1 MKKSRIAKL
10 ALMGSSMAAL
20 AATLGT
26 STYAWYVAND
36 TATVSG
42 MTGATAGTEASGN
55 LLVAQLQAASGTGV
69 LSVAGNW
76 GNQLGEVSLK
86 QIPNLNPVTKDTQ
99 EITPSGANVTATGW
113 HDVYNA
119 PVAQADAY
127 GYYAFGIWSTD
138 KVNVNVKLGVAN
150 TTTTMKTQTLYS
162 SSGAPTDTAINA
174 TFTKDALEAL
184 RMEVI
189 QVALT
194 DDLTISTVLSTTPLD
209 LWCPGDTFY
218 NLDHSA
224 AYTRKSGAKAGGN
237 ANQYYQAIMGQAP
250 AGGTSSAATSTLTSG
265 TYGLTLT
272 KDQRTVLLFRYWLE
286 GTDTDC
292 FDSCIGQTF
301 SFAFEF
307 EAVAPSNNNSGN
319 GGN

>member
-1 MKKSRIAKL
+1 MKKSKIAKL
-10 ALMGSSMAAL
+10 ALMGASMAAL

-36 TATVSG
+36 TATVGG

-55 LLVAQLQAASGTGV
+55 LLVAQLQAASGTGI
-69 LSVAGNW
+69 LSVSGNW
-76 GNQLGEVSLK
+76 GNSLSSVTLK
-86 QIPNLNPVTKDTQ
+86 QTPSLNPVTKDTQ
-99 EITPSGANVTATGW
+99 TITPASNPTGW
-113 HDVYNA
+113 HDATNA
-119 PVAQADAY
+119 AVAEASAY

-162 SSGAPTDTAINA
+162 ATGAPTSTSINDS
-174 TFTKDALEAL
+174 FTKDALEAL

-194 DDLTISTVLSTTPLD
+194 DDLTISTVLATTPLD

-218 NLDHSA
+218 DLDHTA
-224 AYTRKSGAKAGGN
+224 AYVRKSGAKAGGDAN
-237 ANQYYQAIMGQAP
+237 AYYQAIMGNAP
-250 AGGTSSAATSTLTSG
+250 AGGTSSTTPSTLTSG

-272 KDQRTVLLFRYWLE
+272 QDQRTVLLFRYWLE

-292 FDSCIGQTF
+292 FDSCIGQDF
-301 SFAFEF
+301 SFAFDF
-307 EAVAPSNNNSGN
+307 EAVTA
-319 GGN
+319 